1 MKEITFINKT
11 TSSRE
16 VSRSTPEERKR
27 INERNREHRAR
38 RRNATDR
45 DTPHLLTSV
54 KFEPQ
59 GSFELSRLRGS
70 SATISYPQQAQEV
83 PSTELNVKK
92 TPQLVC
98 PLTNTTFADPFN
110 TFSIPMTSERWQV
123 IQFYRDIYYKR
134 LWRTVTAILGTVL
147 DRFEFTRCTPDF
159 VITECLQIPSR
170 MWSLLASSSCNLQHE
185 TNMKMKSIV
194 LVDSGTASLRNDLQ
208 NSKLDKNS
216 LLTSIHLHLA
226 AHSLNQ
232 NQIAEAHLNGAR
244 AILRELIRL
253 GDVLPPPTLGM
264 VALVD
269 SELAAHLLER
279 QAREQ
284 EGQPNARSGKLLIA
298 NTNDLP

>member
-1 MKEITFINKT
+1 
-11 TSSRE
+11 
-16 VSRSTPEERKR
+16 
-27 INERNREHRAR
+27 
-38 RRNATDR
+38 
-45 DTPHLLTSV
+45 
-54 KFEPQ
+54 
-59 GSFELSRLRGS
+59 
-70 SATISYPQQAQEV
+70 
-83 PSTELNVKK
+83 
-92 TPQLVC
+92 
-98 PLTNTTFADPFN
+98 
-110 TFSIPMTSERWQV
+110 
-123 IQFYRDIYYKR
+123 
-134 LWRTVTAILGTVL
+134 
-147 DRFEFTRCTPDF
+147 
-159 VITECLQIPSR
+159 
-170 MWSLLASSSCNLQHE
+170 
-185 TNMKMKSIV
+185 MKMKSIV

-253 GDVLPPPTLGM
+253 GDILPPPTLGM